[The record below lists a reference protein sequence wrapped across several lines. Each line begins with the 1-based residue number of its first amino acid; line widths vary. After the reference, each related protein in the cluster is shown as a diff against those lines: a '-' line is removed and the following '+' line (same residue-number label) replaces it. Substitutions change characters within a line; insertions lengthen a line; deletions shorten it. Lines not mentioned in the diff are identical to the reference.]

1 MSDLPQQLTLPLE
14 KHHNHYLFSDY
25 YLDHL
30 LPRRLD
36 WQGATGEARA
46 AMKRLQ
52 TIYAAFTPT
61 ENEAQT
67 ERDWIRPVLEALSHV
82 FEVQPSIATPD
93 GVRRPDYVFFPT
105 KKARQAAKPLQGQE
119 NYPAT
124 ALAVGDAKHWDR
136 SLDQTL
142 KGEGRKPRDPFTN
155 KNPSWQIYFYML
167 HTGQAWGI
175 LTNGRAWRLYHRDT
189 AHKLNYYYEVDL
201 PALLDNGDVEA
212 FKYFY
217 LFFRQASFIPNGEGR
232 TWLDIILQ
240 ESRDYAQG
248 VSENLK
254 EQVYDALRH
263 VAQGFLD
270 CTGSGLA
277 PDSDTLKAIYDN
289 SLILLYRLLFILY
302 AESRGLLPLQEN
314 ETYRLTYSLDA
325 IKKEIERTLSKPILP
340 TSRLYWPRLEELF
353 GAINKGNEHLGVP
366 AYNGDLFDPQ
376 KHPFLEQYAVGDHG
390 LRQAIDLLARI
401 DTEEGRVF
409 VDYRDLEVRHLGSIY
424 EGLLE
429 YQLRHAEEDLAVV
442 KEKGRER
449 YVPASEGQEVAVLAG
464 RVYLVT
470 DRGERK
476 ATGSYYT
483 PDYIVKYIVEQT
495 LEPLLDETFARWADR
510 KNVTEEDLIDDIL
523 SLDVLD
529 PAMGSGHFLVEAT
542 EYIARYLVGLGL
554 EATAGMKAEAELDY
568 WKRRVVQ
575 SCIYGVDLNPLA
587 VELAKLSLWLI
598 TVSKDKPLS
607 FLDHHLRCGNS
618 LIGARVADLGAA
630 PVVKKRRKAEE
641 EAAGQLSM
649 FEDDAFRQSMMTAVD
664 SMWLIERTSSD
675 DVAGVKEQERIYQEL
690 RDELTR
696 RYRRLADLWTA
707 RYFGVEYDVAMWPGL
722 VSYATGHAPA
732 QVPQYEAMLKQAGA
746 IAEDKHF
753 FHWELEFP
761 EVFFDRFGRPLKDQ
775 AGFDAV
781 VGNPPYHK
789 ERDYKHEFDVIK
801 QGPVGIAYYE
811 GKMDL
816 WHLFVHQGL
825 SVLRNDGVLSFISN
839 AYWTR
844 GEGATKL
851 ISRIISDTYFRSYTY
866 FADHPIFADVSGLH
880 CVFVLVNSK
889 KRGPHTAYLIREDA
903 IGSSEVEKKLSTHP
917 REFFDELQLP
927 TQKQLLTPH
936 GKIAH
941 VADVTALVC
950 TAIEHR
956 SVELGSIASTFQ
968 GVVENPPKLS
978 LRAIERLRASKPD
991 QFGKWNAQHNYRS
1004 GDPVFVV
1011 PKELVSEVCRTPE
1024 ERALLRPYYSAGG
1037 IGRYTFDSE
1046 PSGFLI
1052 YSTRETVQDIS
1063 DFPNLE
1069 RHLRPYRPFMEARRE
1084 TREGKIGWFHLHWP
1098 RVDRNFQAPK
1108 LIVPQMQEGPFCCF
1122 VDIPYYVGMS
1132 ANFVHES
1139 APYDLR
1145 YICAV
1150 LNSNLLRW
1158 YVVTGGRAKRRGVKV
1173 DVTIGALKRLPIRR
1187 ISFTTSPEERSRLVK
1202 VRITEATEWIEGTGG
1217 LSVSFS
1223 GSNLGRWLDAR
1234 LPMNPDGSPDTDH
1247 EQSDVVHDLLAHL
1260 AEQMIEMNK
1269 QKQAEVRGFLDWLA
1283 DYTGRPVEDWTLK
1296 TSLKAY
1302 YQHDW
1307 TEIRR
1312 VLDRNRRKI
1321 TKVDVQGRAA
1331 SEQICGEWEASTE
1344 KLEPLLARIAATDW
1358 LIDLIV
1364 YRLYGLTEEEVA
1376 VVEGVH
1382 NKNAI
1387 V

>member
-1 MSDLPQQLTLPLE
+1 MSDSPQQLTLLLE
-14 KHHNHYLFSDY
+14 RHHNHYLFSDY

-36 WQGATGEARA
+36 WQEATREAQA

-67 ERDWIRPVLEALSHV
+67 ERDWIRPVLEALNHV

-105 KKARQAAKPLQGQE
+105 KEARKSAKPLQGQE
-119 NYPAT
+119 DYPAT

-201 PALLDNGDVEA
+201 PALLGNGDIEA

-232 TWLDIILQ
+232 TWLDIILA
-240 ESRDYAQG
+240 ESRDYAEG

-314 ETYRLTYSLDA
+314 ETYRLSYSLDA

-366 AYNGDLFDPQ
+366 AYNGDLFAPE

-429 YQLRHAEEDLAVV
+429 YQLRSAEEDLAVV

-449 YVPASEGQEVAVLAG
+449 YVSAGEGQEVAVPTG

-476 ATGSYYT
+476 ASGSFYT

-495 LEPLLDETFARWADR
+495 LKPLLDETFARWADR
-510 KNVTEEDLIDDIL
+510 QNVTEEDLINDVL
-523 SLDVLD
+523 SLNVLD
-529 PAMGSGHFLVEAT
+529 PAMGSGHFLVEAM
-542 EYIARYLVGLGL
+542 EYIARYLAVLGL
-554 EATAGMKAEAELDY
+554 EATVGLGAEAELDY
-568 WKRRVVQ
+568 WKRQVVQ

-587 VELAKLSLWLI
+587 VELAKLSLWLA
-598 TVSKDKPLS
+598 TVSRDKPLS

-618 LIGARVADLGAA
+618 LIGARVADLGGA
-630 PVVKKRRKAEE
+630 PVVKKRRRKTEEE

-664 SMWLIERTSSD
+664 SMWLIEGTDSST
-675 DVAGVKEQERIYQEL
+675 VEGVKEQERIYRQL
-690 RDELTR
+690 RGELTR
-696 RYRRLADLWTA
+696 RYRLLADLWTA
-707 RYFGVEYDVAMWPGL
+707 RYFGVVVELENQVVQTIESFRAQQQGLKGVAETKEVYSEQKREKPVDLLTVYRFLADAIQNGRADRLPRRL
-722 VSYATGHAPA
+722 VEMIEDA
-732 QVPQYEAMLKQAGA
+732 QK
-746 IAEDKHF
+746 IAREKRF
-753 FHWELEFP
+753 LHWELEFP
-761 EVFFDRFGRPLKDQ
+761 EVFFDRFGRPLKEQ
-775 AGFDAV
+775 AGFDV
-781 VGNPPYHK
+781 VMGNPPYDVLAEK
-789 ERDYKHEFDVIK
+789 ERGEDLSHFMTFINSDESLQPARGRKIDLFRLFVARSVVLVRLDGTTGLIVPMSLLADQQTKGLREHLLNHCSFLRVDAFPQKDDPSRRVFPDAKLPTCVIIVRNSPRERYPFRVTIHPGRLFDEISGSYLCERADLGIFDEDGLAIPLLPSTAALHLAKRLSSRSGRLCLMGDLVQTYQGEINETTMAHILSTDPSIGPKVLRGGNVQRYEFRPEAK
-801 QGPVGIAYYE
+801 QGVGKYIDVQAYE
-811 GKMDL
+811 RQ
-816 WHLFVHQGL
+816 V
-825 SVLRNDGVLSFISN
+825 S
-839 AYWTR
+839 
-844 GEGATKL
+844 GEKVGHTKL
-851 ISRIISDTYFRSYTY
+851 ARIGYQRNAALDNWRRL
-866 FADHPIFADVSGLH
+866 IFAPLPLPSH
-880 CVFVLVNSK
+880 CFDSISYFPVTSSNRAHALLALLNS
-889 KRGPHTAYLIREDA
+889 
-903 IGSSEVEKKLSTHP
+903 
-917 REFFDELQLP
+917 
-927 TQKQLLTPH
+927 QLLEWRFRITSTNN
-936 GKIAH
+936 H
-941 VADVTALVC
+941 V
-950 TAIEHR
+950 
-956 SVELGSIASTFQ
+956 
-968 GVVENPPKLS
+968 
-978 LRAIERLRASKPD
+978 
-991 QFGKWNAQHNYRS
+991 
-1004 GDPVFVV
+1004 
-1011 PKELVSEVCRTPE
+1011 
-1024 ERALLRPYYSAGG
+1024 
-1037 IGRYTFDSE
+1037 
-1046 PSGFLI
+1046 
-1052 YSTRETVQDIS
+1052 STREIAS
-1063 DFPNLE
+1063 
-1069 RHLRPYRPFMEARRE
+1069 
-1084 TREGKIGWFHLHWP
+1084 
-1098 RVDRNFQAPK
+1098 
-1108 LIVPQMQEGPFCCF
+1108 
-1122 VDIPYYVGMS
+1122 
-1132 ANFVHES
+1132 
-1139 APYDLR
+1139 
-1145 YICAV
+1145 
-1150 LNSNLLRW
+1150 
-1158 YVVTGGRAKRRGVKV
+1158 
-1173 DVTIGALKRLPIRR
+1173 LPGFRFA
-1187 ISFTTSPEERSRLVK
+1187 FTTPPDERAQLTAVG
-1202 VRITEATEWIEGTGG
+1202 ITEATEWVEGTEGV
-1217 LSVSFS
+1217 SVSSVAFHAFRD
-1223 GSNLGRWLDAR
+1223 SNLGRWLDAR
-1234 LPMNPDGSPDTDH
+1234 LTTDP

-1260 AEQMIEMNK
+1260 AEQMIAMNK
-1269 QKQAEVRGFLDWLA
+1269 EKQAEARGFLSWLA
-1283 DYTGRPVEDWTLK
+1283 DYAGLPVEDWTLK

-1302 YQHDW
+1302 HQHDW
-1307 TEIRR
+1307 AEMRR

-1321 TKVDVQGRAA
+1321 TKVNVKGRDA
-1331 SEQICGEWEASTE
+1331 SDLIQGEWEASVE
-1344 KLEPLLARIAATDW
+1344 KLRPLLARIATTDR

-1364 YRLYGLTEEEVA
+1364 YRLYGLTEEEVK
-1376 VVEGVH
+1376 VVEGR
-1382 NKNAI
+1382 
-1387 V
+1387 